1 MGLFDTIFIEY
12 PLPIPEYI
20 PSKIKSFI
28 HSTISQDGFQT
39 KDLDQT
45 LDDYFVS
52 NDGRFYSC
60 NYLNFDSPDI
70 SSYEPV
76 YIHGHIEV
84 HTVVRLDEE
93 SIYLT
98 PSNSFR
104 LEYDLKFTD
113 SLLVSATLLSPTIE
127 DIKKYGHD

>member
-1 MGLFDTIFIEY
+1 MGLYDTIFIEY

-20 PSKIKSFI
+20 PSKFRSFI

-45 LDDYFVS
+45 LDDYFIS

-60 NYLNFDSPDI
+60 NYLNFDSPEI
-70 SSYEPV
+70 SNYEPM
-76 YIHGHIEV
+76 YMHGHIKV
-84 HTVVRLDEE
+84 HTIVRLDEE
-93 SIYLT
+93 SIYIT
-98 PSNSFR
+98 PTNSFR

-113 SLLVSATLLSPTIE
+113 SLLISSTLLSPTIE
-127 DIKKYGHD
+127 DMKSYEQD

>member
-20 PSKIKSFI
+20 PSKIRSFI

-45 LDDYFVS
+45 LDDYFIS
-52 NDGRFYSC
+52 NDGKFYSC
-60 NYLNFDSPDI
+60 NYLNFDSSDI